1 MDASLRQQQI
11 AALVREKGL
20 LQVQWLAEHFGV
32 TPQTI
37 RRDIEDLA
45 SRSLVRRFRGGIT
58 VPSSVENV
66 AYSTRKTL
74 LAEEKRRIAELC
86 ARSVPNDASLFLNIG
101 TTTEA
106 VARAL
111 LGHRGLRVITN
122 NLNVANT
129 LHNATDFSLSIA
141 GGQVRQRD
149 GGIVGEATIDFIR
162 QFKVDIG
169 IIGISGIDAEGDL
182 LDYDYQEV
190 RVARTI
196 IENSRRVFLVT
207 DHSKFGRSAMIRL
220 GHLGEVHD
228 LFTDRPPP
236 DAIAAVIAA
245 SGCTVHVPDTG
256 ETGSGNFENEQKFSF
271 TNENRVN
278 SLP

>member
-20 LQVQWLAEHFGV
+20 LQVQWLADHFGV

-37 RRDIEDLA
+37 RRDIEEL
-45 SRSLVRRFRGGIT
+45 SSQSLVRRFRGGIT

-66 AYSTRKTL
+66 AYSTRKML
-74 LAEEKRRIAELC
+74 LAAEKMRIAELC
-86 ARSVPNDASLFLNIG
+86 ARHVPNDASLFINIG

-106 VARAL
+106 VAQAL
-111 LGHRGLRVITN
+111 VRHHGLRVITN
-122 NLNVANT
+122 NLNVANI
-129 LHNATDFSLSIA
+129 LHNATNFSLSIA
-141 GGQVRQRD
+141 GGQVRARD
-149 GGIVGEATIDFIR
+149 GGILGEATIDFIR

-196 IENSRRVFLVT
+196 LENSRRVFLVT
-207 DHSKFGRSAMIRL
+207 DHTKFGRNAMMRL
-220 GHLGEVHD
+220 AHIGEVHE

-236 DAIAAVIAA
+236 PEMAEVI
-245 SGCTVHVPDTG
+245 SLSSCRVHVAAGTAGTAGTSVEPV
-256 ETGSGNFENEQKFSF
+256 EN
-271 TNENRVN
+271 VG
-278 SLP
+278 